1 MQNTPG
7 SIGWHDLTVE
17 HAAEIKDFYEHVLG
31 WKSQALS
38 MGEYD
43 DYVMMQPDGKHAA
56 GGVCHARGANSN
68 LPPVWLMYV
77 NVADLDAS
85 LDACRRMGGKLIGE
99 KRKMGDDGR
108 HYCLIQ
114 DPAGAHMMICG

>member
-1 MQNTPG
+1 MENTPG
-7 SIGWHDLTVE
+7 TIGWHNLTVDN
-17 HAAEIKDFYEHVLG
+17 ASDVKSFYEQVLG

-38 MGEYD
+38 MGDYD
-43 DYVMMQPDGKHAA
+43 DYVMMLDAETPA
-56 GGVCHARGANSN
+56 GGVCHARDANAD
-68 LPPVWLMYV
+68 LPPQWLMYV

-99 KRKMGDDGR
+99 KRKMGNDGR

>member
-1 MQNTPG
+1 MDNTPG
-7 SIGWHDLTVE
+7 TIGWHDLTVDN
-17 HAAEIKDFYEHVLG
+17 ASDVKSFYEHVLG

-38 MGEYD
+38 MGDYD
-43 DYVMMQPDGKHAA
+43 DYMMMLDAETPT
-56 GGVCHARGANSN
+56 GGVCHARGANAD
-68 LPPVWLMYV
+68 LPPQWLMYI
-77 NVADLDAS
+77 NLADLDAS

-99 KRKMGDDGR
+99 KRKMGNDGR